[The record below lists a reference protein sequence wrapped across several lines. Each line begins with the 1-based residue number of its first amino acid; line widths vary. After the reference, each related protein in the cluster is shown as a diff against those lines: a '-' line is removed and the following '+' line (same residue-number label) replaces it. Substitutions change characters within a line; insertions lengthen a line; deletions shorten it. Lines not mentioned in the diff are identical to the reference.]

1 MNSIVRPLVLALGML
16 GGLAG
21 TAQAQVEWK
30 FNNGYAATRA
40 ESAHIRAFAE
50 SVNQKA
56 AGKLKITVLEGG
68 AMGLKDAD
76 ALRWMQGGTPEL
88 GFTWPPFIARD
99 SAEMA
104 SMYVFGVVS
113 TPAEHQKALPTLQE
127 IMRTELQKHSVEVI
141 GFMGLAF
148 LDGSIFCR
156 QPIRSLAELRT
167 MKLRVG
173 TRDQI
178 DTFKALG
185 VAAQTVPQAEL
196 YSALQTGVVDC
207 ALYPATIAATVSLQ
221 EVAKHAVYTGFPFP
235 PVPYALMANQ
245 AKWKALP
252 DDLKAV
258 VNGAAAEVAKNSFD
272 NSKDIAAWDAAR
284 DKLRAQGVTFYG
296 ELPKAD
302 QDALR
307 AAAMK
312 SWEAVAAGGGPGAV
326 QVRSRVARA
335 LGY

>member
-1 MNSIVRPLVLALGML
+1 MKSLLHPLALALGLM
-16 GGLAG
+16 GGLAS

-30 FNNGYAATRA
+30 FNNSYAAARA
-40 ESAHIRAFAE
+40 ESGHIRAFAE
-50 SVNQKA
+50 NVNQKT

-68 AMGLKDAD
+68 AMGLRDAD
-76 ALRWMQGGTPEL
+76 ALRWMLSGTPEL
-88 GFTWPPFIARD
+88 GFIWPPFIARD

-113 TPAEHQKALPTLQE
+113 TPQEHQKALPTLQE
-127 IMRTELQKHSVEVI
+127 IMRTEVQKRDIEVI

-156 QPIRSLAELRT
+156 QPVRSLNDLKT

-185 VAAQTVPQAEL
+185 VAAQTIPQGEL

-207 ALYPATIAATVSLQ
+207 ALYPAAIASTISLQ
-221 EVAKHAVYTGFPFP
+221 EVAKHVIYTGFPFP
-235 PVPYALMANQ
+235 PVPYALLANQ
-245 AKWKALP
+245 AKWKGLP
-252 DDLKAV
+252 DDLKGV
-258 VNGAAAEVAKNSFD
+258 LRGAAAEVEKNSFD
-272 NSKDIAAWDAAR
+272 NSKDIAGWDQAR
-284 DKLRAQGVTFYG
+284 DKLRAQGVTFYADFS
-296 ELPKAD
+296 KAD

-307 AAAMK
+307 AAALK
-312 SWEAVAAGGGPGAV
+312 SWETLAVSGGAGAA
-326 QVRSRVARA
+326 QVRTRVAKA

>member
-1 MNSIVRPLVLALGML
+1 MKALRHSLSLALCLL
-16 GGLAG
+16 GGLVNS
-21 TAQAQVEWK
+21 AQAQTEWK

-40 ESAHIRAFAE
+40 ESGHIRAFAE

-68 AMGLKDAD
+68 AMGLRDAD
-76 ALRWMQGGTPEL
+76 ALRWMLSGTPEL
-88 GFTWPPFIARD
+88 GFTWPPFLARD

-104 SMYVFGVVS
+104 SLYVFGVVS
-113 TPAEHQKALPTLQE
+113 TPQEHQKALPTLQE
-127 IMRTELQKHSVEVI
+127 IMRADLQKREIEVI

-207 ALYPATIAATVSLQ
+207 ALYPAAIAATVSLQ
-221 EVAKHAVYTGFPFP
+221 EVAKHVIYTGFPFP

-258 VNGAAAEVAKNSFD
+258 VRGAAAEVEKNSFD
-272 NSKDIAAWDAAR
+272 NSKDIASWDSAR
-284 DKLRAQGVTFYG
+284 DKLRAQGVTFY
-296 ELPKAD
+296 PDFSKAD

-307 AAAMK
+307 AAALK
-312 SWEAVAAGGGPGAV
+312 SWETLAAAGGPGAV

-335 LGY
+335 LGF